1 LLKLKELVFE
11 TIKRRIKFIFWHK
24 KIIKDS
30 KKEKNKK
37 DIKIKRSSLFYYL
50 KYRKY
55 KKRKRRTSPRLK
67 VIHWYIPSYIHFDT
81 KTMLA
86 IYLYNPLPEE
96 IYYSFKCS
104 LPKIYSFYKSRG
116 F

>member
-1 LLKLKELVFE
+1 
-11 TIKRRIKFIFWHK
+11 
-24 KIIKDS
+24 
-30 KKEKNKK
+30 
-37 DIKIKRSSLFYYL
+37 
-50 KYRKY
+50 
-55 KKRKRRTSPRLK
+55 
-67 VIHWYIPSYIHFDT
+67 
-81 KTMLA
+81 MQA